1 MGWDFFSAYKH
12 IRKIDCAFAIG
23 CSTLVL
29 CFEKHLIDLCV
40 SVQWAAP
47 RVGVCI
53 PDWRQVQLQ
62 TEVIQSSE
70 KNICAGNENPDSL
83 LDYPILCGTVGD
95 SSYNRMS
102 LISYCISAQECGF
115 SISICL
121 PNSVT
126 IFSVCLKG
134 SLIWLISLH
143 SELNF
148 FHSQKSYF
156 LLDCKCLFCFAVQ
169 SCIAVSLKNY
179 FFCVKFQTNSWVISL
194 VLKLETNKIWMYL
207 IFCQALVCFYSN
219 YCIQP

>member
-1 MGWDFFSAYKH
+1 MSCTQSRSLHTRLKAGAVTDRGDTKLWKKYLCWEWESWQSAWLPHIVWYSGW
-12 IRKIDCAFAIG
+12 
-23 CSTLVL
+23 L
-29 CFEKHLIDLCV
+29 
-40 SVQWAAP
+40 
-47 RVGVCI
+47 
-53 PDWRQVQLQ
+53 
-62 TEVIQSSE
+62 VIQQDE
-70 KNICAGNENPDSL
+70 
-83 LDYPILCGTVGD
+83 
-95 SSYNRMS
+95 S

-148 FHSQKSYF
+148 CHSQKSYF